1 MKEAGLVLLGYV
13 LGSTPWAYWL
23 PKALKGV
30 DIRKVGS
37 GNIGATNVWRNVGF
51 KLGLAVML
59 LDIVKGLVPALL
71 ARWLADDVVAVLAG
85 LAAMAGHYRPLFLRF
100 ARGGKTVAT
109 TGGVMLA
116 LAPLAFLGAT
126 GVWVIAF
133 LATRYASVGSLAGA
147 ATLPLFALAFGASW
161 PVVGFACAAALAIL
175 VLHKGNIRRLL
186 AGTERKM
193 QLRRR
198 RPPAAGVRPRGG
210 ASSSNV

>member
-13 LGSTPWAYWL
+13 LGSAPWAYWL
-23 PKALKGV
+23 PKALLGV
-30 DIRKVGS
+30 DVRKVGS

-59 LDIVKGLVPALL
+59 LDIAKGLVPALL

-85 LAAMAGHYRPLFLRF
+85 LAATAGHYRPLFLRF

-116 LAPLAFLGAT
+116 LAPLAFLAAT
-126 GVWVIAF
+126 TVWIVAF
-133 LATRYASVGSLAGA
+133 LATRYASVGSLAAG

-161 PVVGFACAAALAIL
+161 PVVGFACAAAAAIV
-175 VLHKGNIRRLL
+175 VLHKGNIRRLF
-186 AGTERKM
+186 AGTESKM

-198 RPPAAGVRPRGG
+198 RPPGADVTGRSAA
-210 ASSSNV
+210 SL